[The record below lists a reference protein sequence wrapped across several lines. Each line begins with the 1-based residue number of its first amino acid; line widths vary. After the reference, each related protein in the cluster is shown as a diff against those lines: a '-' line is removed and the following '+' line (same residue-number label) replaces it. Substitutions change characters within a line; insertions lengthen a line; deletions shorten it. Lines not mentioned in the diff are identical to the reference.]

1 MWPGAYEDVQM
12 LIQMLKLA
20 IPSLA
25 IALSGGL
32 ISMLTPPAGPPSAL
46 ISLTYRTAA
55 LSAIAGNRLGEPVT
69 TPHLRT
75 PEVSRLEIIDLAVGG
90 LSGLRLAG

>member
-1 MWPGAYEDVQM
+1 M

-32 ISMLTPPAGPPSAL
+32 ISMLTPPAGATLCP
-46 ISLTYRTAA
+46 
-55 LSAIAGNRLGEPVT
+55 
-69 TPHLRT
+69 
-75 PEVSRLEIIDLAVGG
+75 DLAD
-90 LSGLRLAG
+90 LPNSSAQRHRREPTERASDHPAPADP